1 MWATNEF
8 FNRTR
13 VAGHLDEIEGTVAN
27 MFEVF
32 ERGSWLNRLV
42 RCSARPT
49 GASADSSGSGL
60 LFAQARYSFRKG
72 LSATH
77 L

>member
-13 VAGHLDEIEGTVAN
+13 VAGHLNEIEGVVAN
-27 MFEVF
+27 MFAVF
-32 ERGSWLNRLV
+32 EPGLWLYRLV
-42 RCSARPT
+42 RCSVRPT
-49 GASADSSGSGL
+49 GVSADSSGSGL
-60 LFAQARYSFRKG
+60 LLAQVRYSFRKG